1 MKTKTKKIILC
12 VLMLLPLAATLIAM
26 QFLPDQIPAHYN
38 FSGQVDRWGS
48 KYEALMIPALAIGMG
63 LFMLGMAEFCARR
76 EESGRNNENICL
88 VLGIV
93 STLIFDAITGFFLY
107 TSFSTVEN
115 LSSIAIDVDQIVFGI
130 LGLSMVVMG
139 NLMPKLRM
147 NAVIGLRTGWSM
159 KNETTWKKSQRFG
172 GISFIAAGI
181 LMMAACCLTKEIAC
195 IGISLGILILV
206 SIVDV
211 YYTYRIAKI
220 Y

>member
-1 MKTKTKKIILC
+1 M
-12 VLMLLPLAATLIAM
+12 AATAAA
-26 QFLPDQIPAHYN
+26 LPVLPEQIPAHYDIN
-38 FSGQVDRWGS
+38 GQVNRWGS
-48 KYEALMIPALAIGMG
+48 KYEALILPAVTLLFG
-63 LFMLGMAEFCARR
+63 LFMLGMARFCARR
-76 EESGRNNENICL
+76 EENGHNNEKVCL
-88 VLGIV
+88 VMGIV
-93 STLIFDAITGFFLY
+93 SMLLFDGMTGFFLY
-107 TSFSTVEN
+107 TAFGGVES
-115 LSSIAIDVDQIVFGI
+115 LSSVRIDINQLVCGL
-130 LGLSMVVMG
+130 LGLSMVVVG
-139 NLMPKLRM
+139 NIMPKLRM
-147 NAVIGLRTGWSM
+147 NSLMGLRTGWSM